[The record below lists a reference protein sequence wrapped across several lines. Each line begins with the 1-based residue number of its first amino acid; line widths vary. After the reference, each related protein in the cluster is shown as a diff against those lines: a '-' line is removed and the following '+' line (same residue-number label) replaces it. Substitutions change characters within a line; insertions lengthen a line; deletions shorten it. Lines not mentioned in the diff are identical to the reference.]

1 MSLRKDYMGRRIK
14 HRADYRLDSRVLE
27 RLIEAVKADDTRPDV
42 WRKRLAGH
50 LSEALLMMLEDQKRL
65 LKQNVPGE
73 QR

>member
-27 RLIEAVKADDTRPDV
+27 RLIEAVKADDTRPEV

-65 LKQNVPGE
+65 LKQNVPGD